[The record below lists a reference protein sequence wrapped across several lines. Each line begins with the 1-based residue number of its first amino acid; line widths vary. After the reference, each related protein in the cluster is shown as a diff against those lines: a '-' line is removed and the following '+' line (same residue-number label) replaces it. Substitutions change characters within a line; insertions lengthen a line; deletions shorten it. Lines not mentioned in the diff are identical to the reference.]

1 MLVQEVLKSV
11 CKTEN
16 SLRRLKNRNI
26 PTSEEST
33 SSSDTISDE
42 MKIRE
47 QIKFDVNY
55 FYDKV
60 GDIFTYFYVHI
71 FIIYMLNV
79 LYINL

>member
-16 SLRRLKNRNI
+16 SLRRLKNRNV
-26 PTSEEST
+26 PSSEEST

-60 GDIFTYFYVHI
+60 GDMLTYFYIHMY
-71 FIIYMLNV
+71 IY
-79 LYINL
+79 NLFVVTNMF

>member
-16 SLRRLKNRNI
+16 SLRRLKNRNLNI
-26 PTSEEST
+26 TEESAT
-33 SSSDTISDE
+33 SSDTISDE

-47 QIKFDVNY
+47 QIKLDVNY

-60 GDIFTYFYVHI
+60 
-71 FIIYMLNV
+71 
-79 LYINL
+79 INKYSK

>member
-16 SLRRLKNRNI
+16 SLRRLKNRNV
-26 PTSEEST
+26 PASEEST

-60 GDIFTYFYVHI
+60 GNIFTVYFYKHTYTSI
-71 FIIYMLNV
+71 
-79 LYINL
+79 